1 MQPPRDR
8 ARPSANSVNGMRLVV
23 VALISASCATPAAAV
38 EAPSGP
44 PAGITC
50 EDVRAKVAE
59 LGRIKA
65 LAMAIQM
72 GATWKQIAAA
82 RRCLALK

>member
-1 MQPPRDR
+1 
-8 ARPSANSVNGMRLVV
+8 MRK
-23 VALISASCATPAAAV
+23 
-38 EAPSGP
+38 SGL

-65 LAMAIQM
+65 LTMAIQM

-82 RRCLALK
+82 RRCLAQR

>member
-1 MQPPRDR
+1 
-8 ARPSANSVNGMRLVV
+8 MRLVV
-23 VALISASCATPAAAV
+23 VALISAVYATSAEAV
-38 EAPSGP
+38 DAPSGL

-65 LAMAIQM
+65 LTMAIQM

-82 RRCLALK
+82 RRCLAQR